1 MDDKQ
6 PDSQAI
12 APEVD
17 PYRPTGRRQKLVI
30 VAVTAATVVGL
41 WVLLLMRAH
50 VEPIPGSQKG
60 RCLPNQTTGCV
71 GGQAD
76 VMLVPASVPGSGAS
90 R

>member
-1 MDDKQ
+1 MTQEDDDKPGFQ
-6 PDSQAI
+6 PQ
-12 APEVD
+12 VD
-17 PYRPTGRRQKLVI
+17 PYRPTSRRQKLVI
-30 VAVTAATVVGL
+30 VAVTVATVVGL

-60 RCLPNQTTGCV
+60 RCLPNQTSGCV

-76 VMLVPASVPGSGAS
+76 VMLGPASVPGSGAS

>member
-1 MDDKQ
+1 MQD
-6 PDSQAI
+6 PDEQQGI
-12 APEVD
+12 PPKVD
-17 PYRPTGRRQKLVI
+17 PYRPTSRRQKLVI
-30 VAVTAATVVGL
+30 VAVTVATVVGL
-41 WVLLLMRAH
+41 WVLLLMRSH

-76 VMLVPASVPGSGAS
+76 VMLVPASVPASGAS